1 MALTRIELTIFRC
14 FPRNQLKICHHVKRF
29 THLDLHSEILHNNTD
44 VLMNSRF
51 NKGLGFS
58 IRERQLLGIHGLMP
72 CSFRPIE
79 EMVAVA
85 KLNFMARKDP
95 LGQYTYLMSLR
106 QLHERCFFRFISEN
120 TELALPIMYTPTVGS
135 AVTLFS
141 TVYRSGMGMYV
152 TIYDRG
158 HIFDVLKN
166 WRVPNVRGVCVTD
179 GGRILG
185 LGDMGANGMGIVL
198 GKLFLYTALGGVPP
212 QLLLPI
218 TLDVGTDNQMLLQD
232 PHYVGARLE
241 RIKGAEYDDFVQEFM
256 EAVVDC
262 FGDDTLIH
270 FEDFATPNAYKFLR
284 KYQNKYTYF
293 NDDIQGTA
301 AIGLA
306 GFLAAERLLKYKL
319 QDQVFLFI
327 GAGSACV
334 GIANLLVKE
343 LRGRGLSKE
352 EACKNIYIFEMN
364 GLLTTESKGLNE
376 DTCHFAKHMEP
387 IAKLEEA
394 VDKLKPAILLAATGT
409 AGVISE
415 QVLRSMAQHNERPV
429 VFALSNPTSNAECT
443 AEQAFQHTEGRVIF
457 SSGSP
462 FPPVVIDGKRFTTG
476 QANNCLSFP
485 GIALGALSL
494 RARHLPDEIY
504 LSVAH
509 VLANYTSDEHLQTG
523 NLYPPISEVN
533 DLSFS
538 VAMSVASYLENNNLS
553 NLHPLPKDV
562 CKFIHNYLYRLT
574 YGPSLPKTW
583 KYPKFK
589 RLPEKPE
596 QTVEC

>member
-1 MALTRIELTIFRC
+1 MALSRKVLTPTRLAVEC
-14 FPRNQLKICHHVKRF
+14 SDRNLLQICKHVKRF
-29 THLDLHSEILHNNTD
+29 THLDLYSEILHNNTD
-44 VLMNSRF
+44 ALMNSRY
-51 NKGLGFS
+51 NKGLSFTM
-58 IRERQLLGIHGLMP
+58 RERQLLSIHGLMP
-72 CSFRPIE
+72 CSIRPIE
-79 EMVAVA
+79 EQVEVA
-85 KLNFMARKDP
+85 KLNFMARHDP

-106 QLHERCFFRFISEN
+106 QLHERVFFRFIREH
-120 TELALPIMYTPTVGS
+120 TELTLPIMYTPTVGS

-212 QLLLPI
+212 NLLLPI
-218 TLDVGTDNQMLLQD
+218 TLDVGTDNKMLLED
-232 PHYVGARLE
+232 PHYVGARLG
-241 RIKGAEYDDFVQEFM
+241 RIKGAEYDDFVEEFM
-256 EAVVDC
+256 QAVAKC

-284 KYQNKYTYF
+284 KYQHKYSYF
-293 NDDIQGTA
+293 NDDIQGTS

-319 QDQVFLFI
+319 EDQVFLFV
-327 GAGSACV
+327 GAGSAAI
-334 GIANLLVKE
+334 GIANLLVRE
-343 LRGRGLSKE
+343 LRSRGLSKE
-352 EACKNIYIFEMN
+352 KACSNIYVVEMY
-364 GLLTTESKGLNE
+364 GLLTTKSKGLNE
-376 DTCHFAKHMEP
+376 DTCRYAKDIEP
-387 IAKLEEA
+387 IVDLEEV

-415 QVLRSMAQHNERPV
+415 KVLRLMAQHNERPV

-462 FPPVVIDGKRFTTG
+462 FPPVVVNGKRFTTG
-476 QANNCLSFP
+476 QANNCLAFP
-485 GIALGALSL
+485 GIALGALSM

-504 LSVAH
+504 LKVAH
-509 VLANYTSDEHLQTG
+509 VLANYPSEESLKTG
-523 NLYPPISEVN
+523 NLYPLISEVN

-538 VAMSVASYLENNNLS
+538 VAMSVADFLDKNNLS
-553 NLHPLPKDV
+553 NVHPMPKDI
-562 CKFIHNYLYRLT
+562 CKFMHNYMYRLS
-574 YGPSLPKTW
+574 YGPSLPNTW
-583 KYPKFK
+583 KYPPFK
-589 RLPEKPE
+589 RISRPKKS
-596 QTVEC
+596 